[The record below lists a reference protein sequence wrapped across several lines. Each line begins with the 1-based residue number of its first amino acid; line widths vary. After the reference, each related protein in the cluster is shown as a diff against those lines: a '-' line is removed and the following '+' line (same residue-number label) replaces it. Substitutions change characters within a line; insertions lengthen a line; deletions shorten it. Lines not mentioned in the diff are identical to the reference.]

1 MGSSKKIKKK
11 IESIECIKYS
21 IQLKILTN
29 NLP

>member
-1 MGSSKKIKKK
+1 MGSSKKILK